1 MSQSS
6 EKVDG
11 RRRAPKVLD
20 EKQGMARV
28 GAVREC
34 ALACIGLCFME
45 VLVCVLGHGVRG
57 EATVAASG
65 AATSC

>member
-1 MSQSS
+1 MSQSA

-20 EKQGMARV
+20 EKQGMARA

-34 ALACIGLCFME
+34 ALA
-45 VLVCVLGHGVRG
+45 
-57 EATVAASG
+57 
-65 AATSC
+65 